1 MIAAE
6 QNFTITDNGKTLSC
20 DAADY
25 HSIAVA
31 GPHDSEYHPAGSWL
45 VILGF
50 DAAKAISAADD
61 ERLASFVVSGEA
73 EARRWLA
80 LLARMY
86 FAAPDVRTRSDRVSA
101 AFIREGRI

>member
-31 GPHDSEYHPAGSWL
+31 GPHDSEYHPAGCWL
-45 VILGF
+45 VVLGWE
-50 DAAKAISAADD
+50 AAKTIAAAGD
-61 ERLASFVVSGEA
+61 ERFASFVVRDEA
-73 EARRWLA
+73 EARRWLG

-86 FAAPDVRTRSDRVSA
+86 FATPDMQTGV
-101 AFIREGRI
+101 